1 MDVEMMLRPQLF
13 HGSCY
18 VVQSQQRASKT
29 MADTI
34 QHVENLQIGGTIQHK
49 QECIH
54 DDAEEDLPSARIIE
68 NMMVLLGKMRHIFSP
83 WKGGSFRFLVHLF
96 QLILFIT
103 IIKIEQHRKF
113 WIRQKYHSKLDG
125 IFILGNGFCS
135 LNFEK

>member
-29 MADTI
+29 MADTL

-49 QECIH
+49 QNCIH

-83 WKGGSFRFLVHLF
+83 
-96 QLILFIT
+96 
-103 IIKIEQHRKF
+103 
-113 WIRQKYHSKLDG
+113 
-125 IFILGNGFCS
+125 
-135 LNFEK
+135 